1 MNVLDIIYIAAVLCA
16 AFGGFRAG
24 FLQKISFPMGALFGL
39 FNATVLMSSTSE
51 QLKRYLDWDETAI
64 SVTAFIVIMVLSIIA
79 ISLAVYVV
87 SWILKLLGLN
97 IFNRIAGA
105 LLSAFVTLLIVTA
118 IIDLTSLVAPN
129 NSITGKTTQD
139 QSVLYNKVVTDIYK
153 KTITRLF

>member
-1 MNVLDIIYIAAVLCA
+1 MNALDIIYIATTLCA
-16 AFGGFRAG
+16 LFGGYKAG
-24 FLQKISFPMGALFGL
+24 FLNKVSFPLGILFGF
-39 FNATVLMSSTSE
+39 FNASVLFTDTGE
-51 QLKRYLDWDETAI
+51 ILRNYLDWDETAI

-118 IIDLTSLVAPN
+118 IVDLTSIVAPEN
-129 NSITGKTTQD
+129 KITGKTTQE